1 MGDFI
6 IEHRK
11 ADEIVPIDH
20 ILVHTWNGVRR
31 FFVKGT
37 RITASS
43 LSVTNDSVLGP
54 GYRRLRL
61 QDQDQSAPPT
71 ESTVFIG
78 LPNILPRQLYIVP
91 ITATGAGEDL
101 KVTDMVSARE
111 FLWAQ
116 RTLQWL

>member
-1 MGDFI
+1 M
-6 IEHRK
+6 ERQK
-11 ADEIVPIDH
+11 ADEIVRIDH

-31 FFVKGT
+31 LFVKGT

-43 LSVTNDSVLGP
+43 LSVKNDSALGP

-71 ESTVFIG
+71 ESTSLIG
-78 LPNILPRQLYIVP
+78 LPDILPRQLYIVP
-91 ITATGAGEDL
+91 IAATGAGQDL
-101 KVTDMVSARE
+101 KVTDMASARE
-111 FLWAQ
+111 FLRAQ